1 MSGILNNTYNNITYA
16 LSSHANALF
25 RLQEQA
31 SSGDRIN
38 RPSDDPSASYR
49 VLTLNSEGASLDNY
63 IKNLADMSNSLG
75 TSSSIIQQMVSVINQ
90 AKVNITQITSG
101 VYDQA
106 SRDRTAEAVNNLLE
120 QVIQLGNTQYNGQY
134 LFGGSK
140 TSSAPFAA
148 ERSDGEI
155 TSVTYQ
161 GGEESRSVE
170 VAPGVEAVAYSNGEE
185 LFRSDQRTTPVFNGT
200 TGAAAG
206 TGTSS
211 VTGNVWLTV
220 ATGSGG
226 TGYKVSIDDGATFTD
241 VPTSGN
247 ENLRVTDSRTGK
259 VLYVN
264 AAGIT
269 GTGVELVR
277 VGGTNDMFNTLISIR
292 DLLKNDRNLS
302 NSQIQQLRNSST
314 ETLDEVAKNL
324 LQKEVSVGARS
335 GFLDNIKTNLEALKA
350 NNDDET
356 TQLKQADIAQVAIDL
371 SRHETLYQMSL
382 QVAGKLMSLSL
393 LDFIQ

>member
-16 LSSHANALF
+16 LANHANALF

-63 IKNLADMSNSLG
+63 IKNLGDMSNSLG

-90 AKVNITQITSG
+90 AKVNVTQITSG
-101 VYDQA
+101 VYDQE
-106 SRDRTAEAVNNLLE
+106 SRNRTAEAVNNLLE

-155 TSVTYQ
+155 TSVAYQ
-161 GGEESRSVE
+161 GGEESRIVE

-185 LFRSDQRTTPVFNGT
+185 LFRSDERSTPVFNGT

-220 ATGSGG
+220 TNDG
-226 TGYKVSIDDGATFTD
+226 TNYKLSIDDGVTFTT

-247 ENLRVTDSRTGK
+247 ENLAVTDSRTGK

-277 VGGTNDMFNTLISIR
+277 VGGTNDMFDALISIR
-292 DLLKNDRNLS
+292 DILKNDRNLS
-302 NSQIQQLRNSST
+302 NSQIQQLRSSSLT
-314 ETLDEVAKNL
+314 TMDEVAKNL
-324 LQKEVSVGARS
+324 LQKEVSIGARS

-350 NNDDET
+350 NNDDEA

-371 SRHETLYQMSL
+371 SRHETLYQISL